1 MDTLTLSLDL
11 IDPPL
16 VQERAL
22 LHTPAFEDLV
32 TDIRVRGLLQ
42 PIVVRPVDGRYRVVA
57 GYRRTE
63 AARQA
68 GLLEVPAVVRELD
81 DADELSARCAEN
93 AHRENPNPVEEGALF
108 AAMQE
113 GLGFT
118 AAAIA
123 QRVTRSPAYVAA
135 RLELVRG
142 PAPVRDAVQDGRIT
156 FSVAHEL
163 LRCDHPADQAHLL
176 HHAMA
181 GGCTAALMRG
191 WVTDAARRRALQPA
205 GADPRA
211 AVVSPT
217 APPILT
223 AICDWHE
230 QPVPLDGVLSF
241 RVCTIC
247 YQALLQ
253 LREHMKAQDAS
264 PPEEGSHAPGGD
276 PHVQPA

>member
-1 MDTLTLSLDL
+1 VDTLSVSLDL

-16 VQERAL
+16 VQERAT

-32 TDIRVRGLLQ
+32 TDIRERGLLQ
-42 PIVVRPVDGRYRVVA
+42 PIVVRPLDGRFRVVA

-68 GLLEVPAVVRELD
+68 GLLEVPCVVRALD
-81 DADELSARCAEN
+81 DAAELAARFAEN

-113 GLGFT
+113 GLGLT

-123 QRVTRSPAYVAA
+123 QRVTRSAAYVAA

-142 PAPVRDAVQDGRIT
+142 PEAVRDAVQDGRIS

-163 LRCDHPADQAHLL
+163 LRCPHPADQAHLL
-176 HHAMA
+176 HHAAA

-205 GADPRA
+205 DADPRE
-211 AVVSPT
+211 AVVSPA

-223 AICDWHE
+223 GVCDWHE
-230 QPVPLDGVLSF
+230 KPVPLDGLLSF
-241 RVCTIC
+241 RVCPIC

-253 LREHMKAQDAS
+253 LREHMKGEDT
-264 PPEEGSHAPGGD
+264 PLPEEGSHV
-276 PHVQPA
+276 PHA

>member
-1 MDTLTLSLDL
+1 MDTQTVSLDL

-16 VQERAL
+16 VLERAE

-32 TDIRVRGLLQ
+32 ADVRTRGLLQ
-42 PIVVRPVDGRYRVVA
+42 PIVVRPIDGRFRVVA

-63 AARQA
+63 AARQV
-68 GLLEVPAVVRELD
+68 GLLEVPCVVKQLD
-81 DADELSARCAEN
+81 DAEELAARFAEN

-118 AAAIA
+118 ASAIA
-123 QRVTRSPAYVAA
+123 QRVTRSPAYVAT

-142 PAPVRDAVQDGRIT
+142 PEPVRDAVQAGAIS

-176 HHAMA
+176 HHAKA

-211 AVVSPT
+211 AVVSPE

-223 AICDWHE
+223 GLCDWHE
-230 QPVPLDGVLSF
+230 KPVPLDGLLSF
-241 RVCTIC
+241 RVCPIC

-253 LREHMKAQDAS
+253 LREHMKGEDT
-264 PPEEGSHAPGGD
+264 PLPEEGSHV
-276 PHVQPA
+276 PHA

>member
-1 MDTLTLSLDL
+1 MHTLTLSLDL

-16 VQERAL
+16 VLERAE

-32 TDIRVRGLLQ
+32 ADVRARGLLQ
-42 PIVVRPVDGRYRVVA
+42 PIVVRPLEGRFRLVA

-81 DADELSARCAEN
+81 DAEELAARFAEN
-93 AHRENPNPVEEGALF
+93 AHRENPSPVEEGALF

-123 QRVTRSPAYVAA
+123 QRVTRSHAYVAT

-142 PAPVRDAVQDGRIT
+142 PENVRDAVQAGEIS

-163 LRCDHPADQAHLL
+163 LRCDHSADQAHLL
-176 HHAMA
+176 HHAKA
-181 GGCTAALMRG
+181 GGCTAVLMRG

-205 GADPRA
+205 GADPAA
-211 AVVSPT
+211 AVVSAA

-223 AICDWHE
+223 GLCDWHE
-230 QPVPLDGVLSF
+230 KPVPLDGLLSF
-241 RVCTIC
+241 RVCNVC

-253 LREHMKAQDAS
+253 LREHMKAQDA
-264 PPEEGSHAPGGD
+264 PPQEGSPDATAAD
-276 PHVQPA
+276 PQP